1 MLTKLFSES
10 RGTAGAI
17 FRILANARSTSLNHE
32 LLGNSVTGAPF
43 QVRREDGV
51 AYAAATNDQHAAYS
65 APDGVAPPLFA
76 VKILAGPIARLLL
89 HRDLGMNLLRMLHG
103 EQAFTFLKPLR
114 YGRNVIPTA
123 TITGFREVGTGEI
136 LDMSL
141 DIRTEDNEKLLTGSS
156 SFFLTKGGGEKGKGA
171 GKKAAPDGAP
181 FPADAP
187 GHFSRAFETDKGQ
200 PTRYAAA
207 SGDRNPIHTNNTAAR
222 LAGLPRPIMHG
233 LCMMALAGREVLAM
247 QDADP
252 TSLRELSLRFARPA
266 FPGSRYVILGAN
278 AADRGVDF
286 VVLDEKDRPILSRG
300 HAVLK

>member
-1 MLTKLFSES
+1 MLNKLFSES
-10 RGTAGAI
+10 LGTAGTV

-32 LLGNSVTGAPF
+32 LLGISVTGAPF
-43 QVRREDGV
+43 HVRREDGE
-51 AYAAATNDQHAAYS
+51 AYASATNDQHAAYS

-76 VKILAGPIARLLL
+76 VKILAGPIGRLLL

-114 YGRNVIPTA
+114 YGQNVIPTA
-123 TITGFREVGTGEI
+123 TITGFREVGTGDI

-141 DIRTEDNEKLLTGSS
+141 DIRTESSEKLLTGFS
-156 SFFLTKGGGEKGKGA
+156 SFFLTKDGGGKGA
-171 GKKAAPDGAP
+171 GKKAVPDAAP

-187 GHFSRAFETDKGQ
+187 GRFSHSFESEKNQ
-200 PTRYAAA
+200 PARYAAA
-207 SGDRNPIHTNNTAAR
+207 SGDRNPIHTTKIAAR
-222 LAGLPRPIMHG
+222 LGGLPRPIMHG
-233 LCMMALAGREVLAM
+233 LCMMAMAGREVLAM
-247 QDADP
+247 QNADP

-278 AADRGVDF
+278 AAGSGVDF

-300 HAVLK
+300 HARLD

>member
-10 RGTAGAI
+10 RVTAGVVL
-17 FRILANARSTSLNHE
+17 RILANARSTSLNHE

-43 QVRREDGV
+43 QVCREDGE
-51 AYAAATNDQHAAYS
+51 AYASATNDQHAAYS

-76 VKILAGPIARLLL
+76 VKILAGPIGRLLL

-141 DIRTEDNEKLLTGSS
+141 DIRTEDGEKLLTGSS
-156 SFFLTKGGGEKGKGA
+156 SFFLTKGRGGKGG
-171 GKKAAPDGAP
+171 GKKVAPDAAP
-181 FPADAP
+181 FPADSP
-187 GHFSRAFETDKGQ
+187 GQSRAFETDEDQ
-200 PTRYAAA
+200 PARYAAA
-207 SGDRNPIHTNNTAAR
+207 SGDRNPIHTKKLAAR

-233 LCMMALAGREVLAM
+233 LCMMAMAGREVLAM

-252 TSLRELSLRFARPA
+252 TNLRELSLRFTRPA
-266 FPGSRYVILGAN
+266 FPGARYVILGAD
-278 AADRGVDF
+278 ASDDGVDF

-300 HAVLK
+300 HALLD